1 MLTHKELLHVLI
13 ERLDEEQL
21 SALAK
26 VVESMV
32 YPVEE
37 LTSEEKIELERAL
50 QEYKDGKVLLGKEA
64 DELFS

>member
-1 MLTHKELLHVLI
+1 MTHKELLHILI
-13 ERLDEEQL
+13 DRLDEEQL

-37 LTSEEKIELERAL
+37 LTSEEKSELGQAI
-50 QEYKDGKVLLGKEA
+50 QEYKEGKVLRGQDA

>member
-1 MLTHKELLHVLI
+1 MTHKELLHVLI
-13 ERLDEEQL
+13 ERLDEEQI

-32 YPVEE
+32 YPVQE
-37 LTSEEKIELERAL
+37 LTSEEKTEFERAL
-50 QEYKDGKVLLGKEA
+50 QEYKDEKVLRGKEA